1 MKKLLFTAVCI
12 VILQV
17 VNSQTTVTVPPAD
30 STVVTVQPTPKRTIP
45 NKIDLSNR
53 SNDHVVVQYGL
64 DGWSGVVPDSAKP
77 SGFSRHF
84 NAYIMLDKPFK
95 TNPRFS
101 VGLGVGIGSSNMFFE
116 RKLVDIKSQ
125 ATRLP
130 FTNLDSANHFKKYK
144 LTTVYAEAPVELRYS
159 SNPENSNSSFK
170 VALGAKVGQLINAH
184 TKGKTLQSKSG
195 GTINSYIAKE
205 NSKKFFNSTRL
216 AVTARV
222 GYGIFSIY
230 GAYQINAF
238 LKDVAGPVIRPY
250 SLGICLSGL

>member
-1 MKKLLFTAVCI
+1 MKKLLFTSVCI
-12 VILQV
+12 FGLQV
-17 VNSQTTVTVPPAD
+17 VNSQIITTVPSADSTTVTV
-30 STVVTVQPTPKRTIP
+30 QQTPKRTAA
-45 NKIDLSNR
+45 KIDLSNR
-53 SNDHVVVQYGL
+53 SNDHLMVQFGL
-64 DGWSGVVPDSAKP
+64 DGWSGVVPDSVKP
-77 SGFSRHF
+77 SGFSRFF

-101 VGLGVGIGSSNMFFE
+101 VGLGVGIGSSNIFFE

-130 FTNLDSANHFKKYK
+130 FSNLDSSNHFKKYK
-144 LTTVYAEAPVELRYS
+144 LTTVYAEAPIELRYT
-159 SNPENSNSSFK
+159 SNPENSNNSFK

-195 GTINSYIAKE
+195 GTINGYIAKE

-222 GYGIFSIY
+222 GYGIFSLY
-230 GAYQINAF
+230 GAYQINTF
-238 LKDVAGPVIRPY
+238 LKDVAGPEIRPY

>member
-12 VILQV
+12 VVLQV
-17 VNSQTTVTVPPAD
+17 VNSQTTVPTPPAD
-30 STVVTVQPTPKRTIP
+30 STVATVQQTPKRTHP
-45 NKIDLSNR
+45 KIDLSNR
-53 SNDHVVVQYGL
+53 SNDHLMVQYGL
-64 DGWSGVVPDSAKP
+64 DGWSGVVPDSVKP

-101 VGLGVGIGSSNMFFE
+101 VGLGIGIGSSNMFFKS
-116 RKLVDIKSQ
+116 KLVDIKSL

-144 LTTVYAEAPVELRYS
+144 LTTVYAEAPVELRYT
-159 SNPENSNSSFK
+159 SNPENSNNSFK
-170 VALGAKVGQLINAH
+170 MAIGAKVGQLISAH
-184 TKGKTLQSKSG
+184 TKGKTLESKSG
-195 GTINSYIAKE
+195 GTLNSYIAKE

-216 AVTARV
+216 ALTARI
-222 GYGIFSIY
+222 GYGVVSIY
-230 GAYQINAF
+230 GAYQINTF
-238 LKDVAGPVIRPY
+238 LKDVAGPEIRPY